1 MTRVAHQP
9 ELVFLEENYWDLV
22 VKFKGKWIA
31 ISGCSLVGVGDSAAG
46 ALRQAVVAGC
56 RCPMLARLVPEA
68 WEEPFFGCYR

>member
-1 MTRVAHQP
+1 LTRVVHQP
-9 ELVFLEENYWDLV
+9 EIEFLEENYRDLV
-22 VKFKGKWIA
+22 AKFKNKWIA
-31 ISGCSLVGVGDSAAG
+31 ISGYSLIGVGDSAAE